1 MRWKLTDDSDTGE
14 THNVKTAKP
23 SKMHLKGQKEG
34 SSGKRRM
41 ARPKMLW
48 NKDEISI
55 VEKHLSECIRL
66 NKVSKKYEAE
76 RALAAAPLLRKNRT
90 WKDVKYFAYNRLKN
104 IGNKSVASLTTTRTQ
119 ILPLSFKLFFM

>member
-1 MRWKLTDDSDTGE
+1 MRWKPTLMTLIGE
-14 THNVKTAKP
+14 THSVKTAKP

-34 SSGKRRM
+34 SSGKRRV

-48 NKDEISI
+48 SKDEISI

-66 NKVSKKYEAE
+66 NKVPKKHEAE

-90 WKDVKYFAYNRLKN
+90 WKDVKYFVYNRLK
-104 IGNKSVASLTTTRTQ
+104 KYR
-119 ILPLSFKLFFM
+119 K